1 MSLMDATD
9 AALDELI
16 LARAA
21 LVRMRDQVHDFAQGE
36 GECDDR
42 CADYHAAM
50 RAVTRAAEA
59 IGMGVVE
66 LDTIARAVNREQ
78 FGVWEAQ
85 A

>member
-1 MSLMDATD
+1 MSAMDAMD
-9 AALDELI
+9 GALDELI
-16 LARAA
+16 NARAA
-21 LVRMRDQVHDFAQGE
+21 LMRMRDDVHDFASGD

-50 RAVTRAAEA
+50 RGVTRAAEA
-59 IGMGVVE
+59 IGLGVIE

-78 FGVWEAQ
+78 YGVWEAE

>member
-16 LARAA
+16 LARSA
-21 LVRMRDQVHDFAQGE
+21 LVRMRDDVHDFAQGE

-78 FGVWEAQ
+78 FGVWEACE
-85 A
+85 